1 MLHLRQSSRV
11 YGVDV
16 RPDSQHG
23 CNFYAPSVTIA
34 KPHYNVTLRAEG
46 YNVWDSDYA
55 EIIGKRS
62 DPRYAND

>member
-23 CNFYAPSVTIA
+23 CNFYAPSVTI
-34 KPHYNVTLRAEG
+34 TLRAEG